1 MKLNF
6 PHNTTRNRA
15 RKKIEKLLQDLSRK
29 HGDMVSDLE
38 QEWDDDTLVFA
49 FRAKGM
55 KAKGTLDVTEDEIV
69 LNGRLPLLALP
80 FESRIKQQIEQEG
93 RKLFKA

>member
-6 PHNTTRNRA
+6 PHNTTRNKA